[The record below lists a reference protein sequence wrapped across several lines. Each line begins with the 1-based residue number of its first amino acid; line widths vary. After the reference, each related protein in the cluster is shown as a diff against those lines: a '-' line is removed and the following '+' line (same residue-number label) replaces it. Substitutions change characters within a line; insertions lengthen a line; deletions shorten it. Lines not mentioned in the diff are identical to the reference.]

1 MSSFLLSILI
11 ILDLK
16 VEKVEEDENLICIYM
31 ITFV

>member
-1 MSSFLLSILI
+1 MSLFLLSILI

-16 VEKVEEDENLICIYM
+16 VEKEEEDENLICIYM

>member
-16 VEKVEEDENLICIYM
+16 VEKEEEDENLICIYM

>member
-1 MSSFLLSILI
+1 MSSFLLFLLI

-16 VEKVEEDENLICIYM
+16 VEKEEEDENLICIYM

>member
-1 MSSFLLSILI
+1 MLSFLLFILL

-16 VEKVEEDENLICIYM
+16 VEKEEEDEKLICIYM

>member
-1 MSSFLLSILI
+1 MSSFLLFILI

-16 VEKVEEDENLICIYM
+16 VEKEEEDENLICIYM